1 MSRPVRFLL
10 ASSRSIAGRRFAST
24 APKKTWG
31 DRVSG
36 ITDTLVYYSR
46 VGIELG
52 KQVGF
57 HQKIALPN
65 VTAGLEGTSAFF
77 AAFQNGT
84 WKKVPLSD
92 AAKFV
97 ARGIEVVG
105 FFLVGEMIGR
115 FNVIGYKIP
124 GAEAHGDNH

>member
-10 ASSRSIAGRRFAST
+10 ASSRSVAGHRFAST

-36 ITDTLVYYSR
+36 ITDSLVYFGR
-46 VGIELG
+46 LGIEFG
-52 KQVGF
+52 KQVGS
-57 HQKIALPN
+57 HQKVALPN

-77 AAFQNGT
+77 AAFQNGS

-97 ARGIEVVG
+97 GKGIEVFG

-124 GAEAHGDNH
+124 GAEAHGDHH